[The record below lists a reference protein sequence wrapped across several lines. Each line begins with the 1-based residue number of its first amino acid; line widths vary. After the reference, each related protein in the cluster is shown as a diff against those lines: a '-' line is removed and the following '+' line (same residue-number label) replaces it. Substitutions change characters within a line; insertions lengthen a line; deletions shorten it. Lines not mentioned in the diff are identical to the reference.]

1 MSRRVGVQELVR
13 VGFVNKVFDG
23 VEGDEGFEAAVMGE
37 IEERLG
43 GHLVGESLLG
53 IKELIRGPERE
64 VMERVGVREVL
75 AGLERFV
82 SGVPQEEFAKVR
94 DGRKRHKL

>member
-1 MSRRVGVQELVR
+1 MSRRVGVQDLVR
-13 VGFVNKVFDG
+13 VGFVNKVFD
-23 VEGDEGFEAAVMGE
+23 VEGEEGFERAVMGE
-37 IEERLG
+37 VEERLG

-64 VMERVGVREVL
+64 RMEVAGVKEVL